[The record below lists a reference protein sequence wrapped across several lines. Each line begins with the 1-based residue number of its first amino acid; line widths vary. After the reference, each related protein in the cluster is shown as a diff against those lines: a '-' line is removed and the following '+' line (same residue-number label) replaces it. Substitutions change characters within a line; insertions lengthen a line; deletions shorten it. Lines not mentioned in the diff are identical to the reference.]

1 MVEIGRIYPN
11 AAHNKIFMR
20 VWSEGA
26 EFASGTT
33 PEVVFL
39 FFDSDRTGHQVIKIA
54 TLAIVEMCTQKVH
67 LRFVVKTRISR
78 PSRTGLTT
86 RPALT

>member
-26 EFASGTT
+26 EFCIWDHTRSR
-33 PEVVFL
+33 VL
-39 FFDSDRTGHQVIKIA
+39 FFDSDRTGHQVIKIV